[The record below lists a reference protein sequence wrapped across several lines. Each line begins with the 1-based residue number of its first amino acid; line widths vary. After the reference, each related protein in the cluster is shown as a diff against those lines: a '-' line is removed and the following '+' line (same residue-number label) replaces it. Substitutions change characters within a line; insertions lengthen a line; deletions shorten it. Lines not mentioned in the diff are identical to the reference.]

1 MNINQLTNC
10 PIRIKDGVEGGEKA
24 AHALQTGI
32 KKHLKETYPNI
43 NTESW
48 QIMVWCIAAMDG
60 LVHVYEMNLSQKD
73 GFSGVNFTSAFR
85 RFAIGFNR
93 GAHYTFNFI
102 DVGGGR
108 GLKLKEITD
117 AKLRD
122 TFRMSKYHILFV
134 YIPSLG
140 RLDSVKT
147 GWEDTPQIS

>member
-1 MNINQLTNC
+1 LHS
-10 PIRIKDGVEGGEKA
+10 RIKDGVEGGERA

-32 KKHLKETYPNI
+32 RKQLKESYPDI
-43 NTESW
+43 NTDNW

-60 LVHVYEMNLSQKD
+60 LVNVYEMNLSQKD
-73 GFSGVNFTSAFR
+73 GFSDVNFTSAFR

-122 TFRMSKYHILFV
+122 TFRMSKYLSHF
-134 YIPSLG
+134 IPCITASLVSG
-140 RLDSVKT
+140 LWGSAYV
-147 GWEDTPQIS
+147 E

>member
-1 MNINQLTNC
+1 MHSCLMLVCKVVVFALDLQWIGTPLKTN
-10 PIRIKDGVEGGEKA
+10 PHPFRVKDCVEGGERA
-24 AHALQTGI
+24 AHALRTHI
-32 KKHLKETYPNI
+32 KKHLKERYPDT
-43 NTESW
+43 NTDNW

-60 LVHVYEMNLSQKD
+60 LANAYEISLSQKD
-73 GFSGVNFTSAFR
+73 GFTGINFTTALR

-122 TFRMSKYHILFV
+122 TFRMS
-134 YIPSLG
+134 
-140 RLDSVKT
+140 
-147 GWEDTPQIS
+147 E